1 MFCFRESSGL
11 SPGRLIPGVSTF
23 LSYRPVYRPVMVITV
38 FSIKKS
44 PTLAGV
50 RLR

>member
-1 MFCFRESSGL
+1 MFCFRGVSGL
-11 SPGRLIPGVSTF
+11 SPDRLIPGASTF
-23 LSYRPVYRPVMVITV
+23 VGYRPVMVITV